1 MIITIGTRKI
11 LTYLMRVRINFEM
24 KEQRSYMVCD
34 LVSDDVNLSRNLKY
48 RVDANERKLESSTSE
63 YYQQFCQTCKIMIY
77 FNAVRPSDYP
87 QIFSKSTEN

>member
-48 RVDANERKLESSTSE
+48 RVDAN
-63 YYQQFCQTCKIMIY
+63 
-77 FNAVRPSDYP
+77 VR
-87 QIFSKSTEN
+87 